1 LLGTLVGGIAHDF
14 NNQLTAILANLSL
27 ASSGV
32 RSQESGG
39 GVGRIGNPSYSQES
53 GARSSLTPDSWLLTP
68 VLTYLLDAER
78 AAQRCADMTKRLLT
92 FSSHRVGQAQPVD
105 LNQVVIETVRLA
117 ERVLPATI
125 RVDTRLCPDLWVIE
139 ADSTELHQLIMNL
152 AVNARDAMPS
162 GGGLVLQT
170 ANRIWTAEECGRLQK
185 GDPASVDPELFG
197 RVRLVP
203 GSLQPGR
210 FVELSIRD
218 TGTGMTAEVLDR
230 LFEPFFTTKEFG
242 RGTGLGLPM
251 VFGIV
256 KGHGGGIQVCS
267 EPRRGTL
274 LRVYLPAASEADRV
288 TEVGEESSLGLAL
301 PRGTGLERD
310 PDTLSTS
317 EGGGRLILVVDDEE
331 LIRTVAGAV
340 LEGSGF
346 RVLTAADGEEALAT
360 YRGRLDAVGRS
371 DIDLILL
378 DYTMPGRTGLEI
390 LQELRELNPAVRV
403 IFSTGY
409 ALDSTGA
416 QLLAAGARGFVPK
429 PYRPH
434 ELLHTVREVLGS

>member
-1 LLGTLVGGIAHDF
+1 
-14 NNQLTAILANLSL
+14 
-27 ASSGV
+27 
-32 RSQESGG
+32 
-39 GVGRIGNPSYSQES
+39 
-53 GARSSLTPDSWLLTP
+53 
-68 VLTYLLDAER
+68 
-78 AAQRCADMTKRLLT
+78 
-92 FSSHRVGQAQPVD
+92 
-105 LNQVVIETVRLA
+105 
-117 ERVLPATI
+117 
-125 RVDTRLCPDLWVIE
+125 
-139 ADSTELHQLIMNL
+139 
-152 AVNARDAMPS
+152 
-162 GGGLVLQT
+162 
-170 ANRIWTAEECGRLQK
+170 
-185 GDPASVDPELFG
+185 
-197 RVRLVP
+197 
-203 GSLQPGR
+203 
-210 FVELSIRD
+210 
-218 TGTGMTAEVLDR
+218 
-230 LFEPFFTTKEFG
+230 
-242 RGTGLGLPM
+242 M

-256 KGHGGGIQVCS
+256 KGHGGGILVCS

-310 PDTLSTS
+310 LDTPSAS
-317 EGGGRLILVVDDEE
+317 EGGGRLFLVVDDEE

-360 YRGRLDAVGRS
+360 YRGRLDAAGHS

-403 IFSTGY
+403 VFSTGY

-434 ELLHTVREVLGS
+434 ELLQTVREVLGS

>member
-32 RSQESGG
+32 R
-39 GVGRIGNPSYSQES
+39 SQES

-170 ANRIWTAEECGRLQK
+170 ANRTWTAEECGRLQK

-218 TGTGMTAEVLDR
+218 TGSGMTCRGAGSALRAVLHHQGVR
-230 LFEPFFTTKEFG
+230 
-242 RGTGLGLPM
+242 
-251 VFGIV
+251 
-256 KGHGGGIQVCS
+256 
-267 EPRRGTL
+267 PRHR
-274 LRVYLPAASEADRV
+274 P
-288 TEVGEESSLGLAL
+288 GLAH
-301 PRGTGLERD
+301 GLRH
-310 PDTLSTS
+310 
-317 EGGGRLILVVDDEE
+317 R
-331 LIRTVAGAV
+331 
-340 LEGSGF
+340 
-346 RVLTAADGEEALAT
+346 
-360 YRGRLDAVGRS
+360 
-371 DIDLILL
+371 
-378 DYTMPGRTGLEI
+378 
-390 LQELRELNPAVRV
+390 Q
-403 IFSTGY
+403 
-409 ALDSTGA
+409 
-416 QLLAAGARGFVPK
+416 GARRRHPG
-429 PYRPH
+429 
-434 ELLHTVREVLGS
+434 L